1 MPSSFWAD
9 RGQDHGVCQGRTLRA
24 QAAISGAWERGQ
36 HRCWTLDDQPM
47 YIRRQAMVYQT
58 SADHTLAEAISRLAY
73 CNPFLP
79 ERIEFER
86 QALGAAF
93 VPGGTLWHATGD
105 PQPPP
110 NVFALRERAGAL
122 SERLAARLAEQARP
136 GAADLPRYADVVIYM
151 LFARYDDD
159 FYGLIDER
167 AATAAV
173 GFYRR
178 FRQDVERLLQIPRA
192 RLVADRDVPHLFA
205 AFFQVRRAFHYIFH

>member
-1 MPSSFWAD
+1 MAFLTGSD
-9 RGQDHGVCQGRTLRA
+9 R
-24 QAAISGAWERGQ
+24 
-36 HRCWTLDDQPM
+36 
-47 YIRRQAMVYQT
+47 
-58 SADHTLAEAISRLAY
+58 TLAEAISRLAY

-79 ERIEFER
+79 ERIECER
-86 QALGAAF
+86 QALGDAF

-105 PQPPP
+105 PEPPP

-136 GAADLPRYADVVIYM
+136 GAEDLQLYEDVVIYM

-173 GFYRR
+173 GFYLS
-178 FRQDVERLLQIPRA
+178 Q
-192 RLVADRDVPHLFA
+192 VPPG
-205 AFFQVRRAFHYIFH
+205 RRAPAPDPARQARGRPRRAASLRRVLPGPARVSLHL